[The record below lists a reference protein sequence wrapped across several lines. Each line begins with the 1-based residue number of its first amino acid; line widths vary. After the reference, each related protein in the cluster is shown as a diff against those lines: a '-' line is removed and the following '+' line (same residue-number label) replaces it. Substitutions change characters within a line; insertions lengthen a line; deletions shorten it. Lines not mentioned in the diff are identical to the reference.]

1 MDVKR
6 LLKSDRIE
14 FVFNRHGRL
23 VKIVRKKGK
32 RIIFYTKFHIKNKEE
47 EKR

>member
-14 FVFNRHGRL
+14 FIFNRHRQL
-23 VKIVRKKGK
+23 VKIIRKKGK

-47 EKR
+47 KK